1 VSNETCLNV
10 SIVDDDVIVPVGSR
24 LLVEEASGVH
34 QLVNNQRHV
43 NAALIQRH
51 YLRPTRPPNV
61 TVTPVVT
68 QQHVKIKINIRICCC
83 CDYTAEVTNNL
94 WPVGCLI

>member
-1 VSNETCLNV
+1 
-10 SIVDDDVIVPVGSR
+10 

>member
-1 VSNETCLNV
+1 
-10 SIVDDDVIVPVGSR
+10 

-51 YLRPTRPPNV
+51 YLRPTRSPNV

-68 QQHVKIKINIRICCC
+68 
-83 CDYTAEVTNNL
+83 
-94 WPVGCLI
+94 

>member
-1 VSNETCLNV
+1 
-10 SIVDDDVIVPVGSR
+10 

-68 QQHVKIKINIRICCC
+68 
-83 CDYTAEVTNNL
+83 
-94 WPVGCLI
+94 

>member
-1 VSNETCLNV
+1 MVIINIVYYTNANNLIIVSNETCLNV
-10 SIVDDDVIVPVGSR
+10 SVVDDDVIVPVGSR

-51 YLRPTRPPNV
+51 YLRPTRSPNV

-68 QQHVKIKINIRICCC
+68 
-83 CDYTAEVTNNL
+83 
-94 WPVGCLI
+94 

>member
-1 VSNETCLNV
+1 VANETCLNV
-10 SIVDDDVIVPVGSR
+10 SVVDDDVIVPVGSR

-68 QQHVKIKINIRICCC
+68 QQHVKIKRNIEFA
-83 CDYTAEVTNNL
+83 T
-94 WPVGCLI
+94 PVIYC